1 MTCLANRVKVW
12 ICSDAFLPSRQAVK
26 SLTSCFCLSILD
38 YTGIEKLFLFS
49 RMNFWTTS
57 PTFHPPSYGSLR
69 VIAALKP
76 PKFSRLQQSQL
87 FVPSIQNFAPHALL
101 FSIPHYKVLI
111 AFSNDFNKLL
121 ISFFFIISFIHI
133 RIQLIKVYEDYFN
146 IDKVKFFS
154 KLTDMG
160 ICICLLSF
168 LPVLLIN

>member
-1 MTCLANRVKVW
+1 MVLCIRAR
-12 ICSDAFLPSRQAVK
+12 SK
-26 SLTSCFCLSILD
+26 SS
-38 YTGIEKLFLFS
+38 LFS
-49 RMNFWTTS
+49 HILNINFKCDYDNLLFMDNFIMKASSKWKIERLVYIALI
-57 PTFHPPSYGSLR
+57 PISYWFIFIFL
-69 VIAALKP
+69 
-76 PKFSRLQQSQL
+76 
-87 FVPSIQNFAPHALL
+87 QNFSDTNFLM
-101 FSIPHYKVLI
+101 I

-146 IDKVKFFS
+146 IEKVKFFS